1 LGRRP
6 VQELSFH
13 TDQIITFG
21 FSFTVRFPFLR
32 QQLPDIRTLIA
43 IAHDAIWAIAIWLG
57 GNFFRFSVESS
68 PISLDAWATLP
79 VVVGIQL
86 ISFQLCG
93 LYRGIW
99 RFASFHDLRRMAF
112 AIALSSAVISVT
124 LLLWQKSVPRSL
136 LIIDPLL
143 LMVFMASGR
152 IFYRWWKEELP
163 LNELRGQGKPV
174 ILLAANIST
183 IPLAAEFNRSPN
195 WKLIGVLDDDRRNKG
210 REIAGVPVLGGWE
223 MLPELV
229 NKHRVGHVILS
240 DNNVDHNVRRR
251 AYELADKAHAKL
263 MLLPRVD
270 DLLSGRIRYAE
281 LRDVEVEDLLGRDP
295 VELDTPGIVGLIK
308 SNVVLVT
315 GAGGSIG
322 SELCRQV
329 ARFDPSLIV
338 LLEHNEFALYA
349 MEQEFHR
356 IYPKIAIACVIG
368 DVKDSIRL
376 KHVMDRYSPK
386 VIFHA
391 AAYKHVPMTEQE
403 NAWQAVQNNTL
414 GTLRL
419 AKALEGR
426 DIDKLVFISTDKAVN
441 PTSVMGAT
449 KRLGEL
455 ILQQWSKKSGIPTV
469 AVRFGNVLGST
480 GSVIPKFKEQI
491 ARGGP
496 ITVTHPD
503 MRRYF
508 MSVPEACELVLQSA
522 SMGKSGEIFVL
533 EMGEPVKI
541 VDLARDL
548 IRFSG
553 ASEDEISIVYTGLR
567 PGEKLYE
574 ELMTDDETTMPTVHQ
589 KVRIARAGAMSDSE
603 WERKALAWLQQE
615 GPLTDEDVR
624 AGLAKLVPDY
634 TPYDAQKMADLNN
647 VIPLRPRVSGKLN

>member
-1 LGRRP
+1 
-6 VQELSFH
+6 LSS
-13 TDQIITFG
+13 TSSRLQVPDLR
-21 FSFTVRFPFLR
+21 TVV
-32 QQLPDIRTLIA
+32 A
-43 IAHDAIWAIAIWLG
+43 IAHDAFWAIVVWIA
-57 GNFFRFSVESS
+57 GNYLRFSVESS
-68 PISLDAWATLP
+68 PVSADAWMTLP
-79 VVVGIQL
+79 VVVGVQL
-86 ISFQLCG
+86 ASFQLFG

-99 RFASFHDLRRMAF
+99 RFASFHDLRR
-112 AIALSSAVISVT
+112 IAASISVASAVVALI

-136 LIIDPLL
+136 LIVDPLL
-143 LMVFMASGR
+143 LSVFMASGR
-152 IFYRWWKEELP
+152 ILYRWWSEELP

-195 WKLIGVLDDDRRNKG
+195 WRLIGVLDDDRRNKG
-210 REIAGVPVLGGWE
+210 REIAGVPVLGAWE

-229 NKHRVGHVILS
+229 LKHRVGHVILS

-270 DLLSGRIRYAE
+270 DLLSGRIKYAE

-295 VELDTPGIVGLIK
+295 VELDIPGIVGLIK
-308 SNVVLVT
+308 NNVVLVT

-329 ARFDPSLIV
+329 ARYAPSLVIMF
-338 LLEHNEFALYA
+338 EHNEFVLYA
-349 MEQEFHR
+349 MEQEFLR
-356 IYPKIAIACVIG
+356 LYPKIVIACVIG

-376 KHVMDRYSPK
+376 KHIMDRYSPK

-419 AKALEGR
+419 AQSLKGR
-426 DIDKLVFISTDKAVN
+426 EIDKFVLISTDKAVN

-449 KRLGEL
+449 KRLCEMV
-455 ILQQWSKKSGIPTV
+455 LQEWSKKSGVPTV

-496 ITVTHPD
+496 ITVTHPE

-522 SMGKSGEIFVL
+522 SMGNSGEIFVL

-541 VDLARDL
+541 VDLAKDL

-553 ASEDEISIVYTGLR
+553 ASEDQISIVYTGLR
-567 PGEKLYE
+567 PGEKLFE
-574 ELMTDDETTMPTVHQ
+574 ELLTDDETTIPTLHQ
-589 KVRIARAGAMSDSE
+589 KVRIANAAPILDPQ
-603 WERKALAWLQQE
+603 WENKALAWIQQV
-615 GPLTDEDVR
+615 GPLSDDETR
-624 AGLAKLVPDY
+624 SGLAKLVPDY
-634 TPYDAQKMADLNN
+634 QPYDAARLADINN
-647 VIPLRPRVSGKLN
+647 VIPLRPRSLSK

>member
-1 LGRRP
+1 M
-6 VQELSFH
+6 
-13 TDQIITFG
+13 
-21 FSFTVRFPFLR
+21 
-32 QQLPDIRTLIA
+32 
-43 IAHDAIWAIAIWLG
+43 WAVAVWLG
-57 GNFFRFSVESS
+57 GNFLRFNVESS
-68 PISLDAWATLP
+68 PISLDAWAALP

-99 RFASFHDLRRMAF
+99 RFASFHDLRRMAV
-112 AIALSSAVISVT
+112 AIALSSAVVALV

-152 IFYRWWKEELP
+152 ILYRWWKEELP
-163 LNELRGQGKPV
+163 LNEMRTQGKPV

-195 WKLIGVLDDDRRNKG
+195 WKLIGVLDDDRRNRG
-210 REIAGVPVLGGWE
+210 REIAGVPVLGSWDI
-223 MLPELV
+223 LPDLV

-308 SNVVLVT
+308 NNVVLVT

-338 LLEHNEFALYA
+338 LFEHNEFALYS

-356 IYPKIAIACVIG
+356 IYPKVAIACVIG

-376 KHVMDRYSPK
+376 RHVMDRYSAK

-414 GTLRL
+414 GTLQL

-449 KRLGEL
+449 KRLGEM
-455 ILQQWSKKSGIPTV
+455 ILQQWSKKTGIPTV

-496 ITVTHPD
+496 ITVTHPE

-522 SMGKSGEIFVL
+522 SMGNSGEIFVL

-553 ASEDEISIVYTGLR
+553 VSEDEISIVYTGLR

-574 ELMTDDETTMPTVHQ
+574 ELMTDDETTIPTLHQ
-589 KVRIARAGAMSDSE
+589 KVRIARAAAISDLD
-603 WERKALAWLQQE
+603 WERKALSWLQQA
-615 GPLTDEDVR
+615 GPLSDEDVR

-634 TPYDAQKMADLNN
+634 TPYDAKKMADVNN
-647 VIPLRPRVSGKLN
+647 VIPLRPRASGK

>member
-1 LGRRP
+1 MP
-6 VQELSFH
+6 SSAFK
-13 TDQIITFG
+13 DQIKKI
-21 FSFTVRFPFLR
+21 
-32 QQLPDIRTLIA
+32 QIPDPRTLIA
-43 IAHDAIWAIAIWLG
+43 LAHDTVWAAVVWVAA
-57 GNFFRFSVESS
+57 NYFRYNLENSAMS
-68 PISLDAWATLP
+68 PDVWITLP
-79 VVVGIQL
+79 IAVGIQ
-86 ISFQLCG
+86 IACFQSFG

-99 RFASFHDLRRMAF
+99 RFASFHDLRRIAVAVGTAG
-112 AIALSSAVISVT
+112 AIVAIVVLLWQRQIPRST
-124 LLLWQKSVPRSL
+124 LLLT
-136 LIIDPLL
+136 PLL

-152 IFYRWWKEELP
+152 IVYRWWKEELP
-163 LNELRGQGKPV
+163 LSEMRKQGKPV

-195 WKLIGVLDDDRRNKG
+195 WRLIGVLDDDRRNRG
-210 REIAGVPVLGGWE
+210 REIAGVPVLGGWD

-229 NKHRVGHVILS
+229 LKHRVGHVILS
-240 DNNVDHNVRRR
+240 DNNVDHNIRRR

-308 SNVVLVT
+308 STVVLVT

-322 SELCRQV
+322 SELCRQI

-338 LLEHNEFALYA
+338 MLEQNEFALYS

-356 IYPKIAIACVIG
+356 LFPKTAIACVIG
-368 DVKDSIRL
+368 DVKDSVRL
-376 KHVMDRYSPK
+376 AHVMDRYSPR
-386 VIFHA
+386 VVFHA

-403 NAWQAVQNNTL
+403 NAWQAVQNNAL

-419 AKALEGR
+419 AKSLRGR
-426 DIDKLVFISTDKAVN
+426 DVVKFVFISTDKAVN

-449 KRLGEL
+449 KRLAEML
-455 ILQQWSKKSGIPTV
+455 LQAWARTTGIPTV
-469 AVRFGNVLGST
+469 LVRFGNVLGST

-522 SMGKSGEIFVL
+522 SMGNSGEIFVL
-533 EMGEPVKI
+533 DMGEPVKI

-567 PGEKLYE
+567 PGEKLFE
-574 ELMTDDETTMPTVHQ
+574 ELLTDAETTLPTRHQ
-589 KVRIARAGAMSDSE
+589 KVRIAKAELPNEEWQSRALHWVEQTGPISDDDC
-603 WERKALAWLQQE
+603 R
-615 GPLTDEDVR
+615 T
-624 AGLAKLVPDY
+624 GLAKLVPDY
-634 TPYDAQKMADLNN
+634 LPYDAARTADINN
-647 VIPLRPRVSGKLN
+647 VIPLRPRQGKAQ

>member
-1 LGRRP
+1 LKKNLGR
-6 VQELSFH
+6 
-13 TDQIITFG
+13 
-21 FSFTVRFPFLR
+21 LR
-32 QQLPDIRTLIA
+32 IPDFRTLIA
-43 IAHDAIWAIAIWLG
+43 IAHDTFWAIVIWVA
-57 GNFFRFSVESS
+57 GNYFRFSVESS
-68 PISLDAWATLP
+68 PISPDAIASLP

-99 RFASFHDLRRMAF
+99 RFASFHDLRRMAV
-112 AIALSSAVISVT
+112 AIAISSAVIALT

-136 LIIDPLL
+136 LIVDPLL
-143 LMVFMASGR
+143 LMVFMAAGR

-195 WKLIGVLDDDRRNKG
+195 WKLIGVLDDDRRNTG
-210 REIAGVPVLGGWE
+210 REIAGVPVLGAWD

-308 SNVVLVT
+308 NNVVLVT

-329 ARFDPSLIV
+329 ARFDPSLVV

-356 IYPKIAIACVIG
+356 IYPKVAIACVIG
-368 DVKDSIRL
+368 DVKDTIRL

-426 DIDKLVFISTDKAVN
+426 AIDKLVFISTDKAVN

-449 KRLGEL
+449 KRLGEM

-496 ITVTHPD
+496 ITVTHPE

-522 SMGKSGEIFVL
+522 SMGNSGEIFVL

-574 ELMTDDETTMPTVHQ
+574 ELMTDDETTMPTLHQ
-589 KVRIARAGAMSDSE
+589 KVRIARAAAIADID
-603 WERKALAWLQQE
+603 WERKALAWLQQL
-615 GPLTDEDVR
+615 GPLSDEEVR
-624 AGLAKLVPDY
+624 AGLARLVPDY
-634 TPYDAQKMADLNN
+634 TPYDAQKLADVNN
-647 VIPLRPRVSGKLN
+647 VIPLRPRAGGKPI

>member
-1 LGRRP
+1 
-6 VQELSFH
+6 LSSTSSRLQVPDFR
-13 TDQIITFG
+13 
-21 FSFTVRFPFLR
+21 TVV
-32 QQLPDIRTLIA
+32 A
-43 IAHDAIWAIAIWLG
+43 IAHDAFWAIVVWIA
-57 GNFFRFSVESS
+57 GNYLRFSVESAPVS
-68 PISLDAWATLP
+68 ADAWITLP
-79 VVVGIQL
+79 VVVGVQL
-86 ISFQLCG
+86 ICFQLFG

-99 RFASFHDLRRMAF
+99 RFASFHDLRR
-112 AIALSSAVISVT
+112 IAVSIAVASAVVALI
-124 LLLWQKSVPRSL
+124 LLLWQKNVPRSL
-136 LIIDPLL
+136 LIVDPLL
-143 LMVFMASGR
+143 LSVFMASGR
-152 IFYRWWKEELP
+152 ILYRWWSEELP

-195 WKLIGVLDDDRRNKG
+195 WRLIGVLDDDRRNKG
-210 REIAGVPVLGGWE
+210 REIAGVPVLGAWE

-229 NKHRVGHVILS
+229 LKHRVGHVILS

-270 DLLSGRIRYAE
+270 DLLSGRIKYAE

-295 VELDTPGIVGLIK
+295 VELDIPGIVGLIK
-308 SNVVLVT
+308 NNVVLVT

-329 ARFDPSLIV
+329 SRYTPSLVIMF
-338 LLEHNEFALYA
+338 EHNEFALYA
-349 MEQEFHR
+349 MEQEFLR
-356 IYPKIAIACVIG
+356 LYPKISIACVIG
-368 DVKDSIRL
+368 DVKDPIRL
-376 KHVMDRYSPK
+376 KHIMDRYSPK

-419 AKALEGR
+419 AQSLKGR
-426 DIDKLVFISTDKAVN
+426 QIDKFVLISTDKAVN

-449 KRLGEL
+449 KRLCEMV
-455 ILQQWSKKSGIPTV
+455 LQEWSKKSGIPTV

-496 ITVTHPD
+496 ITVTHPE

-522 SMGKSGEIFVL
+522 SMGNSGEIFVL

-541 VDLARDL
+541 VDLAKDL

-553 ASEDEISIVYTGLR
+553 ASEDQISIVYTGLR

-574 ELMTDDETTMPTVHQ
+574 ELLTDDETTIPTLHQ
-589 KVRIARAGAMSDSE
+589 KVRIANAAPILDPH
-603 WERKALAWLQQE
+603 WENKALAWIQQV
-615 GPLTDEDVR
+615 GPLSDDDTR
-624 AGLAKLVPDY
+624 SGLAKLVPDY
-634 TPYDAQKMADLNN
+634 QPYDAARLADINN
-647 VIPLRPRVSGKLN
+647 VIPLRPRNAAK

>member
-1 LGRRP
+1 LN
-6 VQELSFH
+6 
-13 TDQIITFG
+13 
-21 FSFTVRFPFLR
+21 FLR
-32 QQLPDIRTLIA
+32 SNAPDARTLVA
-43 IAHDAIWAIAIWLG
+43 ICHDAIWAIAIWLI
-57 GNFFRFSVESS
+57 GNFFRFSVESA
-68 PISLDAWATLP
+68 PISSDAWITLP

-86 ISFQLCG
+86 FSFQICG

-99 RFASFHDLRRMAF
+99 RYASFHDLRRMAV
-112 AIALSSAVISVT
+112 ALALSSAVIALT

-210 REIAGVPVLGGWE
+210 REIAGVPVIGSWD
-223 MLPELV
+223 MLPDLV

-308 SNVVLVT
+308 SNVLMVT

-322 SELCRQV
+322 SELCRQI
-329 ARFDPSLIV
+329 ARFDPSLLV
-338 LLEHNEFALYA
+338 LLDHNEFALYA

-356 IYPKIAIACVIG
+356 IYPKISIACVIG

-376 KHVMDRYSPK
+376 CHVMDRYSPK

-426 DIDKLVFISTDKAVN
+426 AIDKLVFVSTDKAVN
-441 PTSVMGAT
+441 PTSVMGAS
-449 KRLGEL
+449 KRLGEM
-455 ILQQWSKKSGIPTV
+455 ILQQWAKKSGIPTV

-522 SMGKSGEIFVL
+522 SMGNSGEIFVL

-541 VDLARDL
+541 LDLAKDL
-548 IRFSG
+548 IRLSG

-574 ELMTDDETTMPTVHQ
+574 ELMTDDETTMPTIHQ
-589 KVRIARAGAMSDSE
+589 KVRVATAAVINDAD
-603 WERKALAWLQQE
+603 WERRALAWLQQL
-615 GPLTDEDVR
+615 GPLSDEDVR

-634 TPYDAQKMADLNN
+634 TSYDAKKMADLNN
-647 VIPLRPRVSGKLN
+647 VIPLRPRVVGKAS

>member
-1 LGRRP
+1 
-6 VQELSFH
+6 LSSTSSRLQVPDFR
-13 TDQIITFG
+13 
-21 FSFTVRFPFLR
+21 TVV
-32 QQLPDIRTLIA
+32 A
-43 IAHDAIWAIAIWLG
+43 IAHDAFWAIVVWIA
-57 GNFFRFSVESS
+57 GNYLRFSVESAPVS
-68 PISLDAWATLP
+68 ADAWITLP
-79 VVVGIQL
+79 VVVGVQL
-86 ISFQLCG
+86 ICFQLFG

-99 RFASFHDLRRMAF
+99 RFASFHDLRR
-112 AIALSSAVISVT
+112 IAVSIAVASAVVALI
-124 LLLWQKSVPRSL
+124 LLLWQKNVPRSL
-136 LIIDPLL
+136 LIVDPLL
-143 LMVFMASGR
+143 LSVFMASGR
-152 IFYRWWKEELP
+152 ILYRWWSEELP

-195 WKLIGVLDDDRRNKG
+195 WRLIGVLDDDRRNKG
-210 REIAGVPVLGGWE
+210 REIAGVPVLGAWE

-229 NKHRVGHVILS
+229 LKHRVGHVILS

-270 DLLSGRIRYAE
+270 DLLSGRIKYAE

-295 VELDTPGIVGLIK
+295 VELDIPGIVGLIK
-308 SNVVLVT
+308 NNVVLVT

-329 ARFDPSLIV
+329 ARYTPSLVIMF
-338 LLEHNEFALYA
+338 EHNEFALYA
-349 MEQEFHR
+349 MEQEFQR
-356 IYPKIAIACVIG
+356 LYPKISIACVIG

-376 KHVMDRYSPK
+376 KHIMDRYSPK

-419 AKALEGR
+419 AQSLKGR
-426 DIDKLVFISTDKAVN
+426 QIDKFVLISTDKAVN

-449 KRLGEL
+449 KRLCEMV
-455 ILQQWSKKSGIPTV
+455 LQEWSKKSGIPTV

-496 ITVTHPD
+496 ITVTHPE

-522 SMGKSGEIFVL
+522 SMGNSGEIFVL

-541 VDLARDL
+541 VDLAKDL

-553 ASEDEISIVYTGLR
+553 ASEDQISIVYTGLR

-574 ELMTDDETTMPTVHQ
+574 ELLTDDETTIPTLHQ
-589 KVRIARAGAMSDSE
+589 KVRIANAAPILDPH
-603 WERKALAWLQQE
+603 WENKALAWIQQV
-615 GPLTDEDVR
+615 GPLSDDDTR
-624 AGLAKLVPDY
+624 SGLAKLVPDY
-634 TPYDAQKMADLNN
+634 QPYDAARLADINN
-647 VIPLRPRVSGKLN
+647 VIPLRPRNAAK

>member
-1 LGRRP
+1 
-6 VQELSFH
+6 LSSTSSRLQVPDFR
-13 TDQIITFG
+13 
-21 FSFTVRFPFLR
+21 TV
-32 QQLPDIRTLIA
+32 IA
-43 IAHDAIWAIAIWLG
+43 IAHDAFWAIVVWIA
-57 GNFFRFSVESS
+57 GNYLRFSVESAPVS
-68 PISLDAWATLP
+68 ADAWITLP
-79 VVVGIQL
+79 VVVGVQL
-86 ISFQLCG
+86 ICFQLFG

-99 RFASFHDLRRMAF
+99 RFASFHDLRR
-112 AIALSSAVISVT
+112 IAVSIAVASAVVALI
-124 LLLWQKSVPRSL
+124 LLLWQKNVPRSL
-136 LIIDPLL
+136 LIVDPLL
-143 LMVFMASGR
+143 LSVFMASGR
-152 IFYRWWKEELP
+152 ILYRWWSEELP

-195 WKLIGVLDDDRRNKG
+195 WRLIGVLDDDRRNKG
-210 REIAGVPVLGGWE
+210 REIAGVPVLGAWE

-229 NKHRVGHVILS
+229 LKHRVGHVILS

-270 DLLSGRIRYAE
+270 DLLSGRIKYAE

-295 VELDTPGIVGLIK
+295 VELDIPGIVGLIK
-308 SNVVLVT
+308 NNVVLVT

-329 ARFDPSLIV
+329 ARYTPSLVIMF
-338 LLEHNEFALYA
+338 EHNEFALYA
-349 MEQEFHR
+349 MEQEFQR
-356 IYPKIAIACVIG
+356 LYPKISIACVIG
-368 DVKDSIRL
+368 DVKDPIRL
-376 KHVMDRYSPK
+376 KHIMDRYSPK

-419 AKALEGR
+419 AQSLKGR
-426 DIDKLVFISTDKAVN
+426 QIDKFVLISTDKAVN

-449 KRLGEL
+449 KRLCEMV
-455 ILQQWSKKSGIPTV
+455 LQEWSKKSGVPTV

-496 ITVTHPD
+496 ITVTHPE

-522 SMGKSGEIFVL
+522 SMGNSGEIFVL

-541 VDLARDL
+541 VDLAKDL

-553 ASEDEISIVYTGLR
+553 ASEDQISIVYTGLR

-574 ELMTDDETTMPTVHQ
+574 ELLTDDETTIPTLHQ
-589 KVRIARAGAMSDSE
+589 KVRIANAAPILDPH
-603 WERKALAWLQQE
+603 WENKALAWIQQV
-615 GPLTDEDVR
+615 GPLSDDDTR
-624 AGLAKLVPDY
+624 SGLAKLVPDY
-634 TPYDAQKMADLNN
+634 QPYDAARLADINN
-647 VIPLRPRVSGKLN
+647 VIPLRPRNAAK

>member
-1 LGRRP
+1 VSIG
-6 VQELSFH
+6 VASA
-13 TDQIITFG
+13 I
-21 FSFTVRFPFLR
+21 VA
-32 QQLPDIRTLIA
+32 LI
-43 IAHDAIWAIAIWLG
+43 
-57 GNFFRFSVESS
+57 
-68 PISLDAWATLP
+68 
-79 VVVGIQL
+79 
-86 ISFQLCG
+86 
-93 LYRGIW
+93 
-99 RFASFHDLRRMAF
+99 
-112 AIALSSAVISVT
+112 

-136 LIIDPLL
+136 LIVDPLL
-143 LMVFMASGR
+143 LSVFMASGR
-152 IFYRWWKEELP
+152 ILYRWWSEELP

-195 WKLIGVLDDDRRNKG
+195 WRLIGVLDDDRRNKG
-210 REIAGVPVLGGWE
+210 REIAGVPVLGAWE

-229 NKHRVGHVILS
+229 LKHRVGHVILS

-270 DLLSGRIRYAE
+270 DLLSGRIKYAE

-295 VELDTPGIVGLIK
+295 VELDIPGIVGLIK
-308 SNVVLVT
+308 NNVVLVT

-329 ARFDPSLIV
+329 ARYTPSLVIMF
-338 LLEHNEFALYA
+338 EHNEFALYA
-349 MEQEFHR
+349 MEQEFQR
-356 IYPKIAIACVIG
+356 LYPKIVIACVIG

-376 KHVMDRYSPK
+376 KHIMDRYSPK

-419 AKALEGR
+419 AQSLKGR
-426 DIDKLVFISTDKAVN
+426 QIDKFVLISTDKAVN

-449 KRLGEL
+449 KRLCEMV
-455 ILQQWSKKSGIPTV
+455 LQEWSKKSGVPTV

-496 ITVTHPD
+496 ITVTHPE

-522 SMGKSGEIFVL
+522 SMGNSGEIFVL

-541 VDLARDL
+541 VDLAKDL

-553 ASEDEISIVYTGLR
+553 ASEDQISIVYTGLR

-574 ELMTDDETTMPTVHQ
+574 ELLTDDETTIPTLHQ
-589 KVRIARAGAMSDSE
+589 KVRIANAAPILDPH
-603 WERKALAWLQQE
+603 WENKALAWIQQV
-615 GPLTDEDVR
+615 GPLSDDDTR
-624 AGLAKLVPDY
+624 SGLAKLVPDY
-634 TPYDAQKMADLNN
+634 QPYDAARLADINN
-647 VIPLRPRVSGKLN
+647 VIPLRPRNAAK

>member
-1 LGRRP
+1 
-6 VQELSFH
+6 LSSTSSRLQVPDFR
-13 TDQIITFG
+13 
-21 FSFTVRFPFLR
+21 TV
-32 QQLPDIRTLIA
+32 IA
-43 IAHDAIWAIAIWLG
+43 IAHDAFWAIVVWIA
-57 GNFFRFSVESS
+57 GNYLRFSVESAPVS
-68 PISLDAWATLP
+68 ADAWITLP
-79 VVVGIQL
+79 VVVGVQL
-86 ISFQLCG
+86 ICFQLFG

-99 RFASFHDLRRMAF
+99 RFASFHDLRR
-112 AIALSSAVISVT
+112 IAVSIAVASAVVALI
-124 LLLWQKSVPRSL
+124 LLLWQKNVPRSL
-136 LIIDPLL
+136 LIVDPLL
-143 LMVFMASGR
+143 LSVFMASGR
-152 IFYRWWKEELP
+152 ILYRWWSEELP

-195 WKLIGVLDDDRRNKG
+195 WRLIGVLDDDRRNKG
-210 REIAGVPVLGGWE
+210 REIAGVPVLGAWE

-229 NKHRVGHVILS
+229 LKHRVGHVILS

-270 DLLSGRIRYAE
+270 DLLSGRIKYAE

-295 VELDTPGIVGLIK
+295 VELDIPGIVGLIK
-308 SNVVLVT
+308 NNVVLVT

-329 ARFDPSLIV
+329 ARYTPSLVIMF
-338 LLEHNEFALYA
+338 EHNEFALYA
-349 MEQEFHR
+349 MEQEFQR
-356 IYPKIAIACVIG
+356 LYPKISIACVIG
-368 DVKDSIRL
+368 DVKDPIRL
-376 KHVMDRYSPK
+376 KHIMDRYSPK

-419 AKALEGR
+419 AQSLKGR
-426 DIDKLVFISTDKAVN
+426 QIDKFVLISTDKAVN

-449 KRLGEL
+449 KRLCEMV
-455 ILQQWSKKSGIPTV
+455 LQEWSKKSGIPTV

-496 ITVTHPD
+496 ITVTHPE

-522 SMGKSGEIFVL
+522 SMGNSGEIFVL

-541 VDLARDL
+541 VDLAKDL

-553 ASEDEISIVYTGLR
+553 ASEDQISIVYTGLR

-574 ELMTDDETTMPTVHQ
+574 ELLTDDETTIPTLHQ
-589 KVRIARAGAMSDSE
+589 KVRIANAAPILDPQ
-603 WERKALAWLQQE
+603 WENKALAWIQQV
-615 GPLTDEDVR
+615 GPLSDDDTR
-624 AGLAKLVPDY
+624 SGLAKLVPDY
-634 TPYDAQKMADLNN
+634 QPYDAARLADINN
-647 VIPLRPRVSGKLN
+647 VIPLRPRSAGK

>member
-1 LGRRP
+1 
-6 VQELSFH
+6 
-13 TDQIITFG
+13 
-21 FSFTVRFPFLR
+21 
-32 QQLPDIRTLIA
+32 
-43 IAHDAIWAIAIWLG
+43 
-57 GNFFRFSVESS
+57 VESS
-68 PISLDAWATLP
+68 PVSADAWITLP
-79 VVVGIQL
+79 VVVGVQL
-86 ISFQLCG
+86 ICFQLFG

-99 RFASFHDLRRMAF
+99 RFASFHDLRRIAV
-112 AIALSSAVISVT
+112 AISVASAVVALI

-136 LIIDPLL
+136 LIVDPLL
-143 LMVFMASGR
+143 LSVFMASGR
-152 IFYRWWKEELP
+152 ILYRWWKEELP
-163 LNELRGQGKPV
+163 LNVLKGQGKPV

-195 WKLIGVLDDDRRNKG
+195 WRLIGVLDDDRRNKG
-210 REIAGVPVLGGWE
+210 REIAGVPVLGAWDA
-223 MLPELV
+223 LPELV
-229 NKHRVGHVILS
+229 LKYRVGHVILS

-281 LRDVEVEDLLGRDP
+281 LRDVEVEDLLGRDA
-295 VELDTPGIVGLIK
+295 VELDTPGIVGLVK
-308 SNVVLVT
+308 DNVVLVT

-322 SELCRQV
+322 SELCRQIT
-329 ARFDPSLIV
+329 RFGPSLMV
-338 LLEHNEFALYA
+338 LLEQNEFALYG
-349 MEQEFHR
+349 MEQEFQR
-356 IYPKIAIACVIG
+356 LFPKIPIACVIG
-368 DVKDSIRL
+368 DVKDLVRL
-376 KHVMDRYSPK
+376 NHVLDKYSAK

-391 AAYKHVPMTEQE
+391 AAYKHVPMTEQQ

-419 AKALEGR
+419 AQALQGR
-426 DIDKLVFISTDKAVN
+426 QIDKFVYISTDKAVN
-441 PTSVMGAT
+441 PTSVMGAS
-449 KRLGEL
+449 KRLGEMV
-455 ILQQWSKKSGIPTV
+455 LQQWSKKCGIPTV

-496 ITVTHPD
+496 ITVTHPE

-533 EMGEPVKI
+533 DMGEAVKI

-574 ELMTDDETTMPTVHQ
+574 ELLTDDETSLPTVHQ
-589 KVRIARAGAMSDSE
+589 KVRVAKAAPIADVD
-603 WERKALAWLQQE
+603 WEAKTLSWLQQT
-615 GPLTDEDVR
+615 GPVADEEVR
-624 AGLAKLVPDY
+624 IGLAKLVPDY
-634 TPYDAQKMADLNN
+634 TPYNAEKMADVNN
-647 VIPLRPRVSGKLN
+647 VIPLRPRTSNK

>member
-1 LGRRP
+1 MKWL
-6 VQELSFH
+6 
-13 TDQIITFG
+13 
-21 FSFTVRFPFLR
+21 PFKR
-32 QQLPDIRTLIA
+32 ETPDIRTVVA
-43 IAHDAIWAIAIWLG
+43 IFHDAIWAILIWLG
-57 GNFFRFSVESS
+57 GNFFRFTVESS
-68 PISLDAWATLP
+68 PISADAMASLP

-86 ISFQLCG
+86 ASFQLCG

-99 RFASFHDLRRMAF
+99 RFASFHDLRRMAV
-112 AIALSSAVISVT
+112 AIALSSAMAALV
-124 LLLWQKSVPRSL
+124 LLMWQKSVPRSL

-143 LMVFMASGR
+143 LMVCMASGR

-163 LNELRGQGKPV
+163 LNELRSQGKPV

-195 WKLIGVLDDDRRNKG
+195 WKLIGILDNDRRNKG
-210 REIAGVPVLGGWE
+210 REIAGVPVLGGWDL
-223 MLPELV
+223 LPELV

-338 LLEHNEFALYA
+338 LFEHNEFALYA

-356 IYPKIAIACVIG
+356 IYPKTAIACVIG

-414 GTLRL
+414 GTLQL

-426 DIDKLVFISTDKAVN
+426 EIDKLVFISTDKAVN

-449 KRLGEL
+449 KRLGEMV
-455 ILQQWSKKSGIPTV
+455 LQQWSKTSGIPTV

-496 ITVTHPD
+496 ITVTHPE

-522 SMGKSGEIFVL
+522 SMGNSGEIFVL

-541 VDLARDL
+541 VDLAKDL

-589 KVRIARAGAMSDSE
+589 KVRIALAAAIGDSD
-603 WERKALAWLQQE
+603 WERKALAWLRQQ
-615 GPLTDEDVR
+615 GPLSDEEVR
-624 AGLAKLVPDY
+624 SGLAKLVPDY
-634 TPYDAQKMADLNN
+634 TPYDAKKMADLNN
-647 VIPLRPRVSGKLN
+647 VIPLRPRTSGKAS

>member
-1 LGRRP
+1 
-6 VQELSFH
+6 LSSTSSRLQVPDFR
-13 TDQIITFG
+13 
-21 FSFTVRFPFLR
+21 TVV
-32 QQLPDIRTLIA
+32 A
-43 IAHDAIWAIAIWLG
+43 IAHDAFWAIVVWIA
-57 GNFFRFSVESS
+57 GNYLRFSVESS
-68 PISLDAWATLP
+68 PVSADAWITLP
-79 VVVGIQL
+79 VVVGVQL
-86 ISFQLCG
+86 ICFQLFG

-99 RFASFHDLRRMAF
+99 RFASFHDLRRIAVSIGVAS
-112 AIALSSAVISVT
+112 AIVALI

-136 LIIDPLL
+136 LIVDPLL
-143 LMVFMASGR
+143 LSVFMASGR
-152 IFYRWWKEELP
+152 ILYRWWSEELP

-195 WKLIGVLDDDRRNKG
+195 WRLIGVLDDDRRNKG
-210 REIAGVPVLGGWE
+210 REIAGVPVLGAWE

-229 NKHRVGHVILS
+229 LKHRVGHVILS

-270 DLLSGRIRYAE
+270 DLLSGRIKYAE

-295 VELDTPGIVGLIK
+295 VELDIPGIVGLIK
-308 SNVVLVT
+308 NNVVLVT

-329 ARFDPSLIV
+329 ARYTPSLVIMF
-338 LLEHNEFALYA
+338 EHNEFALYA
-349 MEQEFHR
+349 MEQEFQR
-356 IYPKIAIACVIG
+356 LYPKISIACVIG

-376 KHVMDRYSPK
+376 KHIMDRYSPK

-419 AKALEGR
+419 AQSLKGR
-426 DIDKLVFISTDKAVN
+426 QIDKFVLISTDKAVN

-449 KRLGEL
+449 KRLCEMV
-455 ILQQWSKKSGIPTV
+455 LQEWSKKSGIPTV

-496 ITVTHPD
+496 ITVTHPE

-522 SMGKSGEIFVL
+522 SMGNSGEIFVL

-541 VDLARDL
+541 VDLAKDL

-553 ASEDEISIVYTGLR
+553 ASEDQISIVYTGLR

-574 ELMTDDETTMPTVHQ
+574 ELLTDDETTIPTLHQ
-589 KVRIARAGAMSDSE
+589 KVRIANAAPILDPH
-603 WERKALAWLQQE
+603 WENKALAWIQQV
-615 GPLTDEDVR
+615 GPLSDDDTR
-624 AGLAKLVPDY
+624 SGLAKLVPDY
-634 TPYDAQKMADLNN
+634 QPYDAARLADINN
-647 VIPLRPRVSGKLN
+647 VIPLRPRNAAK

>member
-1 LGRRP
+1 
-6 VQELSFH
+6 LSSTSSRLQVPDFR
-13 TDQIITFG
+13 
-21 FSFTVRFPFLR
+21 TV
-32 QQLPDIRTLIA
+32 IA
-43 IAHDAIWAIAIWLG
+43 IAHDAFWAIVVWIA
-57 GNFFRFSVESS
+57 GNYLRFSVESAPVS
-68 PISLDAWATLP
+68 ADAWITLP
-79 VVVGIQL
+79 VVVGVQL
-86 ISFQLCG
+86 ICFQLFG

-99 RFASFHDLRRMAF
+99 RFASFHDLRR
-112 AIALSSAVISVT
+112 IAVSIAVASAVVALI
-124 LLLWQKSVPRSL
+124 LLLWQKNVPRSL
-136 LIIDPLL
+136 LIVDPLL
-143 LMVFMASGR
+143 LSVFMASGR
-152 IFYRWWKEELP
+152 ILYRWWSEELP

-195 WKLIGVLDDDRRNKG
+195 WRLIGVLDDDRRNKG
-210 REIAGVPVLGGWE
+210 REIAGVPVLGAWE

-229 NKHRVGHVILS
+229 LKHRVGHVILS

-270 DLLSGRIRYAE
+270 DLLSGRIKYAE

-295 VELDTPGIVGLIK
+295 VELDIPGIVGLIK
-308 SNVVLVT
+308 NNVVLVT

-329 ARFDPSLIV
+329 ARYAPSLVIMF
-338 LLEHNEFALYA
+338 EHNEFALYA
-349 MEQEFHR
+349 MEQEFQR
-356 IYPKIAIACVIG
+356 LYPKISIACVIG
-368 DVKDSIRL
+368 DVKDPIRL
-376 KHVMDRYSPK
+376 KHIMDRYSPK

-419 AKALEGR
+419 AQSLKGR
-426 DIDKLVFISTDKAVN
+426 QIDKFVLISTDKAVN

-449 KRLGEL
+449 KRLCEMV
-455 ILQQWSKKSGIPTV
+455 LQEWSKKSGIPTV

-496 ITVTHPD
+496 ITVTHPE

-522 SMGKSGEIFVL
+522 SMGNSGEIFVL

-541 VDLARDL
+541 VDLAKDL

-553 ASEDEISIVYTGLR
+553 ASEDQISIVYTGLR

-574 ELMTDDETTMPTVHQ
+574 ELLTDDETTIPTLHQ
-589 KVRIARAGAMSDSE
+589 KVRIANAAPILDPQ
-603 WERKALAWLQQE
+603 WENKALAWIQQV
-615 GPLTDEDVR
+615 GPLSDDDTR
-624 AGLAKLVPDY
+624 SGLAKLVPDY
-634 TPYDAQKMADLNN
+634 QPYDAARLADINN
-647 VIPLRPRVSGKLN
+647 VIPLRPRNAAK

>member
-1 LGRRP
+1 
-6 VQELSFH
+6 LSSTSSRLQVPDFR
-13 TDQIITFG
+13 
-21 FSFTVRFPFLR
+21 TVV
-32 QQLPDIRTLIA
+32 A
-43 IAHDAIWAIAIWLG
+43 IAHDAFWAIVVWIA
-57 GNFFRFSVESS
+57 GNYLRFSVESS
-68 PISLDAWATLP
+68 PVSADAWITLP
-79 VVVGIQL
+79 VVVGVQL
-86 ISFQLCG
+86 ICFQLFG

-99 RFASFHDLRRMAF
+99 RFASFHDLRR
-112 AIALSSAVISVT
+112 IAVSIGVASSIVALI

-136 LIIDPLL
+136 LIVDPLL
-143 LMVFMASGR
+143 LSVFMASGR
-152 IFYRWWKEELP
+152 ILYRWWSEELP

-195 WKLIGVLDDDRRNKG
+195 WRLIGVLDDDRRNKG
-210 REIAGVPVLGGWE
+210 REIAGVPVLGAWE

-229 NKHRVGHVILS
+229 LKHRVGHVILS

-270 DLLSGRIRYAE
+270 DLLSGRIKYAE

-295 VELDTPGIVGLIK
+295 VELDIPGIVGLIK
-308 SNVVLVT
+308 NNVVLVT

-329 ARFDPSLIV
+329 ARYTPSLVIMF
-338 LLEHNEFALYA
+338 EHNEFALYA
-349 MEQEFHR
+349 MEQEFQR
-356 IYPKIAIACVIG
+356 LYPKISIACVIG
-368 DVKDSIRL
+368 DVKDPIRL
-376 KHVMDRYSPK
+376 KHIMDRYSPK

-419 AKALEGR
+419 AQSLKGR
-426 DIDKLVFISTDKAVN
+426 QIDKFVLISTDKAVN

-449 KRLGEL
+449 KRLCEMV
-455 ILQQWSKKSGIPTV
+455 LQEWSKKSGIPTV

-496 ITVTHPD
+496 ITVTHPE

-522 SMGKSGEIFVL
+522 SMGNSGEIFVL

-541 VDLARDL
+541 VDLAKDL

-553 ASEDEISIVYTGLR
+553 ASEDQISIVYTGLR

-574 ELMTDDETTMPTVHQ
+574 ELLTDDETTIPTLHQ
-589 KVRIARAGAMSDSE
+589 KVRIANAAPILDPQ
-603 WERKALAWLQQE
+603 WENKALAWIQQV
-615 GPLTDEDVR
+615 GPLSDDDTR
-624 AGLAKLVPDY
+624 SGLAKLVPDY
-634 TPYDAQKMADLNN
+634 QPYDAARLADINN
-647 VIPLRPRVSGKLN
+647 VIPLRPRSAGK